1 MSILKSLLITSII
14 SLFFSFGLRNTVGFW
29 ETFAIATGL
38 QIIFA
43 FLYNS
48 YRISKQ
54 QDVSS
59 LFQAEIEEIL
69 SYSDATFVC
78 PCGNHSFNEKLFINT
93 DNTFKCKQC
102 KSLVRAD
109 IKIEPIL
116 LTESISEPKTY
127 EALKT
132 ISEKEL

>member
-29 ETFAIATGL
+29 ETFAIAVGL

-54 QDVSS
+54 QEVSS
-59 LFQAEIEEIL
+59 FFQAEIEEVL

-78 PCGNHSFNEKLFINT
+78 PCGNHSFNERLFINV
-93 DNTFKCKQC
+93 DNTFKCEKC

-109 IKIEPIL
+109 IKIDPIL